1 MRRLGLGFPVAVLAC
16 FLVLGLLTLRTP
28 QVYAASEEIPV
39 GVCTGLTGPFAG
51 FGGGGVYGV
60 QAAVED
66 INKQGGIM
74 VKDLNKKLPVKLVV
88 LDNESDETKA
98 RSLAQDMILRD
109 KVKFIVN
116 GMDPPHM
123 RAPIAAVCEQNKVIH
138 ITGCGPYEAW
148 MGLRN
153 SVPKPWQYTWT
164 ASFAIAT
171 PAKPGDFRAGKPGYT
186 MMDSW
191 MGALDDLAAKTNK
204 RVAALASDEPDGR
217 GWYLSFSPVIS
228 KKGWDV
234 YRVKNEFGLIPM
246 ETTDF
251 SSLIKEW
258 KDYDCQV
265 LWANCPGPWFGAM
278 WRQAQRMGFKPKMV
292 YATRAAVFYTDVKGW
307 GDDLANGVSNEM
319 FWNPAIKESP
329 GIGGTTPQSLNERW
343 LKKSGEGMHQNV
355 GMGYQAVQIMI
366 DAIQRAGSLDPDKL
380 NQALKKTDLMTIYHR
395 VVYDDENFSRHPVSF
410 GQWIKTNKAYKWD
423 NPVVISNHSFLPAT
437 AKLLFPVPYK

>member
-1 MRRLGLGFPVAVLAC
+1 MKRSCSVSVIVVLMG
-16 FLVLGLLTLRTP
+16 FLVLGLLSSLTSRAL
-28 QVYAASEEIPV
+28 AAPEEIPV
-39 GVCTGLTGPFAG
+39 GVCTGVTGPFAG
-51 FGGGGVYGV
+51 FGVGGVFGI

-66 INKQGGIM
+66 INKQGGVF
-74 VKDLNKKLPVKLVV
+74 VKDLKKKLPIKLTI

-98 RSLAQDMILRD
+98 SSLAQNLILRD

-116 GMDPPHM
+116 GIDPPHL
-123 RAPIAAVCEQNKVIH
+123 RAPIATVCEQYKVIH

-171 PAKPGDFRAGKPGYT
+171 PAKPGDFRAGKLGYT

-217 GWYLSFSPVIS
+217 GWYLAFSPVIA

-234 YRVKNEFGLIPM
+234 YRVKDEFGLVPM

-292 YATRAAVFYTDVKGW
+292 YATRAAVFITDVKGW
-307 GDDLANGVSNEM
+307 GGDLANGVCNEM
-319 FWNPAIKESP
+319 FWNQSIKNSP
-329 GIGGTTPQSLNERW
+329 GIGDTTPMSLHER
-343 LKKSGEGMHQNV
+343 
-355 GMGYQAVQIMI
+355 
-366 DAIQRAGSLDPDKL
+366 
-380 NQALKKTDLMTIYHR
+380 
-395 VVYDDENFSRHPVSF
+395 
-410 GQWIKTNKAYKWD
+410 
-423 NPVVISNHSFLPAT
+423 
-437 AKLLFPVPYK
+437 

>member
-1 MRRLGLGFPVAVLAC
+1 MRGLRLISVIAA
-16 FLVLGLLTLRTP
+16 LVSFSVFGLLTSLTSRA
-28 QVYAASEEIPV
+28 VAASEEIPV
-39 GVCTGLTGPFAG
+39 GVCTSLTGFLAG

-74 VKDLNKKLPVKLVV
+74 IKDLKKKLRIKLVI

-123 RAPIAAVCEQNKVIH
+123 RAPIAAVCEQNKVIQ

-148 MGLRN
+148 MGLRK

-191 MGALDDLAAKTNK
+191 TGALDDLAAKTNK
-204 RVAALASDEPDGR
+204 KVAALASDEPDGR
-217 GWYLSFSPVIS
+217 GWYLSFSPVVA

-234 YRVKNEFGLIPM
+234 YRVKDEFGLVPM

-258 KDYDCQV
+258 KDNDCQV

-292 YATRAAVFYTDVKGW
+292 YATRAALFYPDVKGW
-307 GDDLANGVSNEM
+307 GGIWPLASAM
-319 FWNPAIKESP
+319 RCS
-329 GIGGTTPQSLNERW
+329 GIRQLKILPVLEAPLHNRSMKGGSR
-343 LKKSGEGMHQNV
+343 S
-355 GMGYQAVQIMI
+355 
-366 DAIQRAGSLDPDKL
+366 RA
-380 NQALKKTDLMTIYHR
+380 
-395 VVYDDENFSRHPVSF
+395 
-410 GQWIKTNKAYKWD
+410 KAC
-423 NPVVISNHSFLPAT
+423 IRM
-437 AKLLFPVPYK
+437 

>member
-1 MRRLGLGFPVAVLAC
+1 MRKLWLGSGVALLAGFLA
-16 FLVLGLLTLRTP
+16 LGLLSSWTP
-28 QVYAASEEIPV
+28 QAIAASEEIPV
-39 GVCTGLTGPFAG
+39 GVCTALTGPLAG
-51 FGGGGVYGV
+51 FGGGGVFGV
-60 QAAVED
+60 QAAVDD
-66 INKQGGIM
+66 INKQGGVM
-74 VKDLNKKLPVKLVV
+74 VKDLKKKLRIKLIV

-123 RAPIAAVCEQNKVIH
+123 RAPIAAVCEQNKVIQ

-148 MGLRN
+148 MGLRS

-171 PAKPGDFRAGKPGYT
+171 PAKPGDFRAAKLGYT

-191 MGALDDLAAKTNK
+191 TGALDDLAAKTNK
-204 RVAALASDEPDGR
+204 KVAALASDEPDGR
-217 GWYLSFSPVIS
+217 GWYLSFSPVVA
-228 KKGWDV
+228 KKGWNV
-234 YRVKNEFGLIPM
+234 YRVKDEFGLVPM

-258 KDYDCQV
+258 KDNDCQV

-292 YATRAAVFYTDVKGW
+292 YATRAALFYPDVKGW
-307 GDDLANGVSNEM
+307 GGDLAHGVSNEM
-319 FWNPAIKESP
+319 FWNPAIKDSP

-355 GMGYQAVQIMI
+355 GMGYQAVQILI
-366 DAIQRAGSLDPDKL
+366 DAIERAGSLDAEKV
-380 NQALKKTDLMTIYHR
+380 NQALKKTDLKTIYHR
-395 VVYDDENFSRHPVSF
+395 VVYDEENFSRHPVSF
-410 GQWIKTNKAYKWD
+410 GQWIKTDKAYKWE